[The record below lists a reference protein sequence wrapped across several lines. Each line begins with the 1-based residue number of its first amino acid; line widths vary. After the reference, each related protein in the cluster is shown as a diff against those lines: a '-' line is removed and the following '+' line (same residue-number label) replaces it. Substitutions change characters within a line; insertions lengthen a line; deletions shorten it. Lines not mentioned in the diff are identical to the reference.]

1 MHLQEAKLRAV
12 KSEEEFAD
20 LAKKASSIE
29 LELTKSSEILALN
42 TQKVEERE
50 KTLLAAELEVSNLNR
65 KVQALDG
72 TAEQLDDK
80 ILSATQRL
88 DKAST
93 AVDENDRL
101 KKVLENR
108 AQQDEERIK
117 KLENDL
123 SKFQSK
129 AARGTRFFT
138 IANMGRLAS
147 NFIFM

>member
-108 AQQDEERIK
+108 AQPLEWFMSNISNLLSNRYYHLLLNEE
-117 KLENDL
+117 
-123 SKFQSK
+123 S
-129 AARGTRFFT
+129 
-138 IANMGRLAS
+138 LAK
-147 NFIFM
+147 NTKNYRKY